1 MVTEPVALRRVRF
14 IWPVLDLT
22 VRLILAQRFFVSG
35 VLKVANWPAALY
47 LAEHEYRLSGMSAVS
62 AAYTGA
68 SIELVCPV
76 LLAAGVLT
84 RYAALPLLILSLL
97 IQVSYNP
104 VDWQLYSAALL
115 GWYAIHGAGPLS
127 LERALPPVARVQRC
141 AHWLRLRLTAPYLA
155 LVRVWISL
163 ALLLAGLQAKIV
175 FGQSI
180 LRAQILLPV
189 SSVAQWPALLNLG
202 CGVLLLV
209 GLATRYVAMVMII
222 ASAAAAMMHSSYFDD
237 VCFAAMLAVLA
248 MFGGGRPSADQLLGT
263 RAN

>member
-1 MVTEPVALRRVRF
+1 VLRAWLHLEQQKRQA
-14 IWPVLDLT
+14 

-76 LLAAGVLT
+76 LLAAG
-84 RYAALPLLILSLL
+84 
-97 IQVSYNP
+97 
-104 VDWQLYSAALL
+104 
-115 GWYAIHGAGPLS
+115 
-127 LERALPPVARVQRC
+127 ALPPVARVQRC

-163 ALLLAGLQAKIV
+163 ALLLAGLQAKTV